1 MTFIKRFILVLLD
14 KRINPR
20 GRHSF
25 LKSLDRRKKLKLLD
39 VGCGN
44 ESALA
49 VKADCPNALYYGLD
63 IGDYNQSTE
72 SKEHMDK
79 YIVTSPELFD
89 QKIRGM
95 SNRFDAIISSH
106 NIEHCYYPQKVIEA
120 MTIALK
126 KGGRLYMAFPSEASV
141 NFPSRGGTLNFY
153 DDETH
158 VWLPEFDKIVS
169 QLKENGMKINYAN
182 RRYRPLILRFVGWI
196 VEANSRTLNRVIDG
210 TWAYYGFEAI
220 IWATKE

>member
-1 MTFIKRFILVLLD
+1 
-14 KRINPR
+14 
-20 GRHSF
+20 
-25 LKSLDRRKKLKLLD
+25 
-39 VGCGN
+39 
-44 ESALA
+44 
-49 VKADCPNALYYGLD
+49 
-63 IGDYNQSTE
+63 
-72 SKEHMDK
+72 
-79 YIVTSPELFD
+79 
-89 QKIRGM
+89 
-95 SNRFDAIISSH
+95 
-106 NIEHCYYPQKVIEA
+106 
-120 MTIALK
+120 
-126 KGGRLYMAFPSEASV
+126 MAFPSEASV